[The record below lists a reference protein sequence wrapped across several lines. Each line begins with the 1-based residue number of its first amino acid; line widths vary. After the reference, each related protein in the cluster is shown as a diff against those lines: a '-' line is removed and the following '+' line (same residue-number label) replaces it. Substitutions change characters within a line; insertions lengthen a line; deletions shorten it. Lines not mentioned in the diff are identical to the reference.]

1 MNKIHDTI
9 SVLLRT
15 CHTQKKIKAQHVNGL
30 INQQAQHLLRLSP
43 SLPTRAHFL
52 ATTDESNSPGPN
64 LARETFSGGRHLAR
78 TLIDDSA
85 GGSSALGEVGMEYE
99 TNLLLFEKR
108 PIVKSKFPAVQWYKE
123 WYLSRSKRCFF
134 LLLVVLFGFLGW
146 FLIVCG

>member
-1 MNKIHDTI
+1 MTQL
-9 SVLLRT
+9 VYCYTLVT
-15 CHTQKKIKAQHVNGL
+15 TQKKIKAQHVNGL

-52 ATTDESNSPGPN
+52 ATTYDSNSAGPN
-64 LARETFSGGRHLAR
+64 LARETFSGGRHLAG

-85 GGSSALGEVGMEYE
+85 GGSSTLGEVGVEYE

-108 PIVKSKFPAVQWYKE
+108 PIVKSKFPAVKWYKE
-123 WYLSRSKRCFF
+123 WYLSRSKRRFF